1 MSSNYPAGLSHD
13 SNSKQKREGG
23 TAVRTAAIVWDPY
36 PMYTSLCPLCFRKNI
51 HYLEGGDC
59 LLCPCRQHGTVCAP
73 CSQQS
78 LSSTIFLV
86 ERGSFNFYPNQYR
99 LASHYNS
106 PVPIQQ
112 SIRQRA
118 WQRVARRV
126 SERFAYEGAFT
137 MSEVQLNQV
146 SSGRDKGE
154 MEELKVRQICS
165 VFAVPPTPR

>member
-106 PVPIQQ
+106 PVPNPTINKTESVAKGSQEGIRTLRIRG
-112 SIRQRA
+112 SIHHVGGSAESSFQRQR
-118 WQRVARRV
+118 
-126 SERFAYEGAFT
+126 
-137 MSEVQLNQV
+137 
-146 SSGRDKGE
+146 
-154 MEELKVRQICS
+154 
-165 VFAVPPTPR
+165 